1 MAAKK
6 SGGMHSGKDRKHRG
20 RTSIT
25 KLQQPS
31 PTHPMVPEVQRAE
44 VNRAVTANG
53 NMNKHRGD
61 RRDMSKAY
69 TGNER
74 HAARGN
80 TPRRDVSTRAR

>member
-6 SGGMHSGKDRKHRG
+6 STGMHGGKDRKHRG

-25 KLQQPS
+25 KLQNPS
-31 PTHPMVPEVQRAE
+31 PTYPMVPEVQKTE
-44 VNRAVTANG
+44 VNRGITANG

-61 RRDMSKAY
+61 RCDMSKTY
-69 TGNER
+69 TGNAK

-80 TPRRDVSTRAR
+80 TPRRDVKTRAR